1 MMMTSPTEKKMEIL
15 EDQLSGKTIDN
26 IIYNIEY
33 ERAKGGSAKRYLRIY
48 FKGGGTLMMAG
59 TFTTFFDE

>member
-1 MMMTSPTEKKMEIL
+1 MEIL

>member
-15 EDQLSGKTIDN
+15 EDQLSGKKIDN
-26 IIYNIEY
+26 IIYNIEHQHS
-33 ERAKGGSAKRYLRIY
+33 KGGSAKRYLRIY
-48 FKGGGTLMMAG
+48 FDGGGTLMIAG